1 MADPR
6 TRTTTWTEPA
16 PALTLGRS
24 MSGLEFL
31 LATQRGEIPPPPS
44 HLLLGIKPT
53 SVERGR
59 VVMGLTPDEHHYNPV
74 GVVQGGLVATLLD
87 AAMGCAVASTLEAGS
102 GYTTLELKVNF
113 LRALTAETGP
123 VEAEGRIIH
132 EGGRVALAQGQVT
145 DRDGNLYAHGT
156 TTCLLNRK

>member
-1 MADPR
+1 M
-6 TRTTTWTEPA
+6 
-16 PALTLGRS
+16 
-24 MSGLEFL
+24 
-31 LATQRGEIPPPPS
+31 
-44 HLLLGIKPT
+44 
-53 SVERGR
+53 
-59 VVMGLTPDEHHYNPV
+59 
-74 GVVQGGLVATLLD
+74 QGGLVATLLD

-145 DRDGNLYAHGT
+145 DRDGNLYALGT